1 MMRLLQPNRVMRN
14 DSPAMRG
21 IFWILA
27 LATSATQVL
36 CALGSGNP
44 DTAQPLADWVN
55 TTANL
60 LNILVAILVLV
71 PATRFWGAVAAAIIM
86 TVSTITNFQVD
97 GYAYFL
103 KVLPFDVLAF
113 ALAAVVAWHHRGD
126 VRAGA

>member
-1 MMRLLQPNRVMRN
+1 MRQ
-14 DSPAMRG
+14 DSPTLRG
-21 IFWILA
+21 VFWILTI
-27 LATSATQVL
+27 ATAATQVL

-44 DTAQPLADWVN
+44 DTAQPLADWIN

-60 LNILVAILVLV
+60 LNILIAILVLL
-71 PATRFWGAVAAAIIM
+71 PATRFWGALAAAIIM

-126 VRAGA
+126 VKGGA

>member
-1 MMRLLQPNRVMRN
+1 MRSLQPTRVMRN

-21 IFWILA
+21 LFWILA

-36 CALGSGNP
+36 CALGSGDP
-44 DTAQPLADWVN
+44 DTAQPLADWIN

-60 LNILVAILVLV
+60 LNILIAVLVLL

-86 TVSTITNFQVD
+86 IVSAITNFQVD

-103 KVLPFDVLAF
+103 KVLAFDVLAF

-126 VRAGA
+126 VRGGA

>member
-1 MMRLLQPNRVMRN
+1 MMRLLQPTRVMRN

-21 IFWILA
+21 VFWILT

-36 CALGSGNP
+36 CALGSGDP
-44 DTAQPLADWVN
+44 DTAQPLADWIN

-60 LNILVAILVLV
+60 LNILIAVLVLL

-86 TVSTITNFQVD
+86 IVSAITNFQVD

-126 VRAGA
+126 VRGGA

>member
-1 MMRLLQPNRVMRN
+1 MKRFFQPTPVMRQ
-14 DSPAMRG
+14 DSPTLRG
-21 IFWILA
+21 VFWILTI
-27 LATSATQVL
+27 ATAATQVL
-36 CALGSGNP
+36 CALGSGSP

-60 LNILVAILVLV
+60 LNILIALLVLV
-71 PATRFWGAVAAAIIM
+71 PATRFWGALAAAIIM

-126 VRAGA
+126 VKGGA

>member
-1 MMRLLQPNRVMRN
+1 MMRLLQPTRVMRN

-21 IFWILA
+21 LFWILA

-36 CALGSGNP
+36 CALGSGDP
-44 DTAQPLADWVN
+44 DTAQPLADWIN

-60 LNILVAILVLV
+60 LNILIAVLVLL

-86 TVSTITNFQVD
+86 IVSAITNFQVD

-126 VRAGA
+126 VRGGA

>member
-1 MMRLLQPNRVMRN
+1 MMRSLQPTRVMRN

-21 IFWILA
+21 LFWILA

-36 CALGSGNP
+36 CALGSGDP
-44 DTAQPLADWVN
+44 DTAQPLADWIN

-60 LNILVAILVLV
+60 LNILIAVLVLL

-86 TVSTITNFQVD
+86 IVSAITNFQVD

-126 VRAGA
+126 VRGGA

>member
-1 MMRLLQPNRVMRN
+1 MMRLLQPSRVMRN

-86 TVSTITNFQVD
+86 IVSTITNFQVD

-126 VRAGA
+126 FRAGA

>member
-1 MMRLLQPNRVMRN
+1 MMRLLQPSRVMRN
-14 DSPAMRG
+14 DSPALRG

-55 TTANL
+55 TAANL

-86 TVSTITNFQVD
+86 IVSAITNFQVD

-113 ALAAVVAWHHRGD
+113 ALAAVVAWHHRSD
-126 VRAGA
+126 VRGGA

>member
-1 MMRLLQPNRVMRN
+1 MRLLQPTRVMRN

-21 IFWILA
+21 LFWILA

-44 DTAQPLADWVN
+44 DTAQPLADWIN

-60 LNILVAILVLV
+60 LNILIAVLVLL

-86 TVSTITNFQVD
+86 IVSAITNFQVD

-126 VRAGA
+126 VRGGA

>member
-1 MMRLLQPNRVMRN
+1 MMRLLQPSRVMRN

-60 LNILVAILVLV
+60 LNILIALLVLV

-86 TVSTITNFQVD
+86 IVSAITNFQVD

-126 VRAGA
+126 VRGGA

>member
-1 MMRLLQPNRVMRN
+1 MHLLQPTRVMRN

-21 IFWILA
+21 LFWMLA

-44 DTAQPLADWVN
+44 DTAQPLADWIN

-60 LNILVAILVLV
+60 LNILIAVLVLL

-86 TVSTITNFQVD
+86 IVSAITNFQVD

-126 VRAGA
+126 VRGGA

>member
-1 MMRLLQPNRVMRN
+1 MMRLLQPTRVMRN

-21 IFWILA
+21 LFWILA

-36 CALGSGNP
+36 CALGSGDP
-44 DTAQPLADWVN
+44 DTAQPLADWIN

-60 LNILVAILVLV
+60 LNILIAVLVLL

-86 TVSTITNFQVD
+86 IVSAITNFQVD

-113 ALAAVVAWHHRGD
+113 ALAAVVAWHHRDD
-126 VRAGA
+126 VRGRA

>member
-1 MMRLLQPNRVMRN
+1 MMRLLQPSRVMRN

-60 LNILVAILVLV
+60 LNSLVAILVLV

-86 TVSTITNFQVD
+86 IVSAITNFQVD

-126 VRAGA
+126 VRGGA

>member
-1 MMRLLQPNRVMRN
+1 MMRSLQPTRVMRN

-21 IFWILA
+21 LFWILA

-36 CALGSGNP
+36 CALGSGDP
-44 DTAQPLADWVN
+44 DTAQPLADWIN

-60 LNILVAILVLV
+60 LNILIAVLVLL

-86 TVSTITNFQVD
+86 IVSAITNFQVD

-103 KVLPFDVLAF
+103 KVLAFDVLAF

-126 VRAGA
+126 VRGGA

>member
-1 MMRLLQPNRVMRN
+1 MRLLQPTRVMRN

-21 IFWILA
+21 LFWILA

-86 TVSTITNFQVD
+86 IVSTITNFQVD

-126 VRAGA
+126 VRGGA

>member
-1 MMRLLQPNRVMRN
+1 MMRLLQPTRVMRN

-21 IFWILA
+21 LFWILA

-86 TVSTITNFQVD
+86 IVSTITNFQVD

-126 VRAGA
+126 VRGRA

>member
-1 MMRLLQPNRVMRN
+1 MRLLQPSRVMRN
-14 DSPAMRG
+14 DSPAMGG

-44 DTAQPLADWVN
+44 DTAQPLADWIN

-60 LNILVAILVLV
+60 LNILIAILVLL

-86 TVSTITNFQVD
+86 IVSAITNFQVD

-126 VRAGA
+126 VKGGA

>member
-1 MMRLLQPNRVMRN
+1 MMRLLQPSRVMRN

-60 LNILVAILVLV
+60 LNILVATLVLV

-126 VRAGA
+126 VKGGA

>member
-1 MMRLLQPNRVMRN
+1 MMRLLQPTRVMRN

-21 IFWILA
+21 LFWILA

-44 DTAQPLADWVN
+44 DTAQPLADWIN

-60 LNILVAILVLV
+60 LNILIAVLVLL

-86 TVSTITNFQVD
+86 IVSAITNFQVD

-126 VRAGA
+126 VRGGA

>member
-1 MMRLLQPNRVMRN
+1 MMRLLKPSRVMRN
-14 DSPAMRG
+14 DSPALRS
-21 IFWILA
+21 IFWILTI
-27 LATSATQVL
+27 ATSATQVL

-60 LNILVAILVLV
+60 LNILIAVLVLV

-86 TVSTITNFQVD
+86 IVSAITNFQVD

-113 ALAAVVAWHHRGD
+113 ALAAVVAWHHRSD
-126 VRAGA
+126 VRGGA

>member
-1 MMRLLQPNRVMRN
+1 MMRLLQPTRVMRN

-21 IFWILA
+21 LFWILA

-44 DTAQPLADWVN
+44 DTAKPLADWIN

-60 LNILVAILVLV
+60 LNILIAVLVLL

-86 TVSTITNFQVD
+86 IVSAITNFQVD

-126 VRAGA
+126 VRGGA

>member
-1 MMRLLQPNRVMRN
+1 MRLLQPTRVMRN

-21 IFWILA
+21 LFWILA

-36 CALGSGNP
+36 CALGSGDP
-44 DTAQPLADWVN
+44 DTAQPLADWIN

-60 LNILVAILVLV
+60 LNILIAVLVLL

-86 TVSTITNFQVD
+86 IVSAITNFQVD

-126 VRAGA
+126 VRGGA

>member
-1 MMRLLQPNRVMRN
+1 MRLLQPTRVMRN

-21 IFWILA
+21 LFWILA

-36 CALGSGNP
+36 CALGSGDP
-44 DTAQPLADWVN
+44 DTAQPLADWIN

-60 LNILVAILVLV
+60 LNILLAVLVLL

-86 TVSTITNFQVD
+86 IVSAITNFQVD

-126 VRAGA
+126 VRGGA

>member
-1 MMRLLQPNRVMRN
+1 MMRLLQPSRVMRN

-86 TVSTITNFQVD
+86 IVSTITNFQVD

-126 VRAGA
+126 VRGGA

>member
-1 MMRLLQPNRVMRN
+1 MMRLLKPSRVMRN
-14 DSPAMRG
+14 DSPALRS
-21 IFWILA
+21 IFWILTI
-27 LATSATQVL
+27 ATSATQVL

-60 LNILVAILVLV
+60 LNILIAVLVLV

-86 TVSTITNFQVD
+86 IVSTITNFQVD

-113 ALAAVVAWHHRGD
+113 ALAAVVAWHHRSD
-126 VRAGA
+126 VRGGA